1 MAQYTKHNSNY
12 IKTNI
17 HQKLKDGSTIFER
30 DWVTIGSQLHFGP
43 GKIPYYTN
51 GNFIFTTSPIPH
63 YQKRYKNGVAV
74 GLWTYDDVKNATN
87 VVNKINN
94 DEYTEDIRTYAY
106 YGSCLE
112 LVRSSIEH
120 IISNFPGNITVSDTE
135 IEINEEKYYVLNNPF
150 GIILNEKETQLTQY
164 DNELHYLSYSWD
176 KYEIKSENEF
186 VDITS
191 YEIKTE
197 ATSNCVKE
205 LDKVYTITIN
215 GSIVIE
221 AYIYNGAIV
230 PVVKAKD
237 DDQQNEILKGMIIQ
251 PKKDFIEDY
260 FNNLQGF
267 EKQLLTRKTT
277 PLYSNTFITPIE
289 YNLGYMYYKRTYTW
303 PSNGYCIDITSTTYI
318 DFLDK
323 LTSMAE
329 IYDELWTD
337 NLWRRMTHEA
347 IKNYDWTYTK
357 EFEDG
362 EEQDNID
369 GGERMH
375 KVLNIIGR
383 VFDDVKQNIDLVK
396 RNNRATYNGD
406 RNIPNALLS
415 DKLEL
420 MGWDAY
426 STISTYTIEETVTDE
441 NGDIQTIEREIPASE
456 VKIEDEFLE
465 NYNKKEYKKVSEKP
479 EDISQED
486 FDNLP
491 EYISKEEYAA
501 LDDNVKNAYNK
512 EYNNINWYGTKN
524 NNELTFTDVD
534 VNFMRKMLLS
544 SKYILKTKGTRA
556 AIDMIMGMFGYGL
569 NGEDYSIIETYR
581 KVKPKMY
588 DYSDYEEEEVFGD
601 KIVRLNAYK
610 ENERIYPDDEVSG
623 IPVGSFKVQTNIG
636 DICEFTTYL
645 IPYYDQRKMY
655 DGDFTFQS
663 KGGWFY
669 NGEERWIPN
678 KQYYRCEK
686 VFYDGSIWCCIKD
699 NKDQTVFSEE
709 YFEKV
714 EIEQWIPYK
723 KYYKG
728 DRVFYNGSVWHYEE
742 DNTGYLDED
751 VLGGI
756 WRCKEDNTG
765 YYDEVEGKVVFSD
778 RYFEKVEEIEE
789 WKPNEQYRCDRVF
802 YDGGIW
808 RCIKDN
814 KEVEFSKCYFEKV
827 AEIEEWI
834 PNKQYYKDDR
844 VFYDDHIWRC
854 KEDNTDQNIFSE
866 NYFVEVAE
874 IEEWEANKQY
884 RCDRVFYNGSIWRCT
899 ENNTEQDVFSKEYF
913 EKEEEKEN
921 QFKWTETLSYLHVV
935 STIKD
940 LLNVNPNSVTNGNIY
955 YVANV
960 NDYIDYTEES
970 TLKSNFFVLNNDF
983 APDMFSSW
991 KNIDLNDPSDENAER
1006 AKYLDSIILNTLG
1019 NNPHVGFGGYDK
1031 GETYF
1036 EYMKKPFKYAID
1048 RNFFSYE
1055 DMEDAKDIK
1064 FDVDEKDT
1072 EAEKS
1077 SDKIKIFADQD
1088 DMNLDEDIIP
1098 DYRELTKVSYVNIYK
1113 NDVSLTEEEIKW
1125 MPNNEYNKGDRVFY
1139 VGRIWHYE
1147 ADNAGYFYEDAL
1159 GGIWCCTEDNTGQT
1173 VFSDKYFEKDFKYH
1187 KCVEY
1192 NKDAVREAKKNIYYL
1207 NSKVVYFTNKIDNE
1221 QYKKYFKNVI
1231 MKYLMQVI
1239 PSTTI
1244 LILQGFE

>member
-63 YQKRYKNGVAV
+63 YQKRYKNGVSV

-135 IEINEEKYYVLNNPF
+135 IKIKDNTDVEQTYYVLNNPF
-150 GIILNEKETQLTQY
+150 GIILNEKEAQLTQY

-176 KYEIKSENEF
+176 KYEIKQEDDF

-191 YEIKTE
+191 YKIDTKP
-197 ATSNCVKE
+197 TSNCVKE
-205 LDKVYTITIN
+205 FDKVYTITIN
-215 GSIVIE
+215 ENIDIE
-221 AYIYNGAIV
+221 AYIYDGEIV

-237 DDQQNEILKGMIIQ
+237 NKIVIQ
-251 PKKDFIEDY
+251 PKKDYIENY
-260 FNNLQGF
+260 FNSLQGF
-267 EKQLLTRKTT
+267 EKQLLTRKTK

-289 YNLGYMYYKRTYTW
+289 YNLGYLYYKRTYTW

-396 RNNRATYNGD
+396 RNNRITYNGD

-426 STISTYTIEETVTDE
+426 STISTYTIPETVTDE
-441 NGDIQTIEREIPASE
+441 NEIVQTIEREIPASE

-465 NYNKKEYKKVSEKP
+465 NYNKKEYKKVSERP
-479 EDISQED
+479 EEIQEEVFEELPKYITKEQYDGEYKD
-486 FDNLP
+486 FK
-491 EYISKEEYAA
+491 I
-501 LDDNVKNAYNK
+501 AYNK
-512 EYNNINWYGTKN
+512 EYNKISWYETKN

-588 DYSDYEEEEVFGD
+588 DYSTSVEEEVFGD

-678 KQYYRCEK
+678 KQYYCGDR
-686 VFYDGSIWCCIKD
+686 VFYDGSVWRCTMD
-699 NKDQTVFSEE
+699 NKEAVFNKD
-709 YFEKV
+709 YFEEV
-714 EIEQWIPYK
+714 EIKEWKANKQ
-723 KYYKG
+723 YYIG
-728 DRVFYNGSVWHYEE
+728 DRVFYNGRIWHYEE
-742 DNTGYLDED
+742 NNSGYLDED
-751 VLGGI
+751 ALGGI

-765 YYDEVEGKVVFSD
+765 YYDEAEGEVVFSD
-778 RYFEKVEEIEE
+778 RYFEKVVEIDE
-789 WKPNEQYRCDRVF
+789 WETNRQYRCDIVS
-802 YDGGIW
+802 YKDSIW

-814 KEVEFSKCYFEKV
+814 KEDKFIECYFEKV
-827 AEIEEWI
+827 EFEEWTAD
-834 PNKQYYKDDR
+834 KQYYIGDR
-844 VFYDDHIWRC
+844 VFYNGRIWHYEEDNPGYLDEDALGGIWRC
-854 KEDNTDQNIFSE
+854 KEDNTGYYDEGEVVFSDR
-866 NYFVEVAE
+866 YFEKVVE
-874 IEEWEANKQY
+874 IKEWEANTPY
-884 RCDRVFYNGSIWRCT
+884 VCDRVIYEDSIWRCI
-899 ENNTEQDVFSKEYF
+899 ENNKEEEFSEDYF
-913 EKEEEKEN
+913 EKEEKRN

-935 STIKD
+935 PTIKD
-940 LLNVNPNSVTNGNIY
+940 LLNVNPNGVTNGNIY
-955 YVANV
+955 YVSNV
-960 NDYIDYTEES
+960 NDYIDYTEAD

-983 APDMFSSW
+983 APDIFSSW
-991 KNIDLNDPSDENAER
+991 ENIDLNDPNDENAER

-1055 DMEDAKDIK
+1055 DMKEAEEIL

-1072 EAEKS
+1072 EAIKS

-1088 DMNLDEDIIP
+1088 DIEKIEDITQ
-1098 DYRELTKVSYVNIYK
+1098 DDKNLTKITYINIYK
-1113 NDVSLTEEEIKW
+1113 NDVGLTKKQYDELV
-1125 MPNNEYNKGDRVFY
+1125 D
-1139 VGRIWHYE
+1139 
-1147 ADNAGYFYEDAL
+1147 D
-1159 GGIWCCTEDNTGQT
+1159 
-1173 VFSDKYFEKDFKYH
+1173 EKEFKYR

-1192 NKDAVREAKKNIYYL
+1192 NKEAVREAKKNIYYL
-1207 NSKVVYFTNKIDNE
+1207 NSKVVYFENKIDNE

>member
-63 YQKRYKNGVAV
+63 YQKKYKNGVAV
-74 GLWTYDDVKNATN
+74 GLWTYDDVKDATN

-94 DEYTEDIRTYAY
+94 DEYTEDIRTYVY
-106 YGSCLE
+106 YGSCVE

-135 IEINEEKYYVLNNPF
+135 ININKENYYVLNNPF
-150 GIILNEKETQLTQY
+150 GIILNEKQAQLTQY

-176 KYEIKSENEF
+176 KYEIKANNNNKF
-186 VDITS
+186 DGITS
-191 YEIKTE
+191 YEIETE
-197 ATSNCVKE
+197 PTSNCVKE
-205 LDKVYTITIN
+205 LDMVYKITIN
-215 GSIVIE
+215 KNIVIE
-221 AYIYNGAIV
+221 AYIYDGEIV
-230 PVVKAKD
+230 PLVKD
-237 DDQQNEILKGMIIQ
+237 KGIVIQ
-251 PKKDFIEDY
+251 PKKDFIENY

-277 PLYSNTFITPIE
+277 PLYSNMFVTPIE
-289 YNLGYMYYKRTYTW
+289 YNLGYLYYKRTYTW

-318 DFLDK
+318 DFLNK
-323 LTSMAE
+323 LSSMAE

-347 IKNYDWTYTK
+347 IKNYDWTYTR

-383 VFDDVKQNIDLVK
+383 VFDDVKRNIDLIK
-396 RNNRATYNGD
+396 KNNRTTYNGD

-426 STISTYTIEETVTDE
+426 STISTYTITETVTDE
-441 NGDIQTIEREIPASE
+441 NGNQQTIEREIPASE
-456 VKIEDEFLE
+456 VKIEDEFLK
-465 NYNKKEYKKVSEKP
+465 NYNKKAYKKASEKP
-479 EDISQED
+479 EDMLD
-486 FDNLP
+486 KVFKVLP
-491 EYISKEEYAA
+491 DYISKEEY
-501 LDDNVKNAYNK
+501 DGKYKDSKNAYNK
-512 EYNNINWYGTKN
+512 YNNISWYETKN

-534 VNFMRKMLLS
+534 VNFMRKILLS

-556 AIDMIMGMFGYGL
+556 AIDMIMAMFGYGL

-588 DYSDYEEEEVFGD
+588 DYSDSAEEDVFGD

-623 IPVGSFKVQTNIG
+623 IPVGSFKVQTNID

-669 NGEERWIPN
+669 
-678 KQYYRCEK
+678 Q
-686 VFYDGSIWCCIKD
+686 
-699 NKDQTVFSEE
+699 
-709 YFEKV
+709 
-714 EIEQWIPYK
+714 
-723 KYYKG
+723 G
-728 DRVFYNGSVWHYEE
+728 D
-742 DNTGYLDED
+742 
-751 VLGGI
+751 
-756 WRCKEDNTG
+756 
-765 YYDEVEGKVVFSD
+765 
-778 RYFEKVEEIEE
+778 EEIVN
-789 WKPNEQYRCDRVF
+789 P
-802 YDGGIW
+802 
-808 RCIKDN
+808 
-814 KEVEFSKCYFEKV
+814 
-827 AEIEEWI
+827 
-834 PNKQYYKDDR
+834 
-844 VFYDDHIWRC
+844 
-854 KEDNTDQNIFSE
+854 
-866 NYFVEVAE
+866 
-874 IEEWEANKQY
+874 
-884 RCDRVFYNGSIWRCT
+884 
-899 ENNTEQDVFSKEYF
+899 
-913 EKEEEKEN
+913 
-921 QFKWTETLSYLHVV
+921 FKWTETLSYLHVV

-960 NDYIDYTEES
+960 NDYIDYTEED

-983 APDMFSSW
+983 APDIFSSW
-991 KNIDLNDPSDENAER
+991 ENIDLNDTNDENAER

-1036 EYMKKPFKYAID
+1036 DYMKRPFKYAID

-1055 DMEDAKDIK
+1055 DMEEANKIL
-1064 FDVDEKDT
+1064 FEIDEKDT
-1072 EAEKS
+1072 ETNNS
-1077 SDKIKIFADQD
+1077 SDKIKIFADQND
-1088 DMNLDEDIIP
+1088 IEKIEDI
-1098 DYRELTKVSYVNIYK
+1098 DEELTKITYINIYENNVGLK
-1113 NDVSLTEEEIKW
+1113 EEEYK
-1125 MPNNEYNKGDRVFY
+1125 
-1139 VGRIWHYE
+1139 
-1147 ADNAGYFYEDAL
+1147 AL
-1159 GGIWCCTEDNTGQT
+1159 KDE
-1173 VFSDKYFEKDFKYH
+1173 EKQFKYR

-1207 NSKVVYFTNKIDNE
+1207 NSKVVYFKNNIDNNH
-1221 QYKKYFKNVI
+1221 YKKYFKNVI

-1244 LILQGFE
+1244 LILQGFEENE

>member
-63 YQKRYKNGVAV
+63 YQKRYKNGVSV
-74 GLWTYDDVKNATN
+74 GLWTYDDVKNVTN

-135 IEINEEKYYVLNNPF
+135 IEINEKKYYVLNNPF
-150 GIILNEKETQLTQY
+150 GIILNEKEAQLTQY

-176 KYEIKSENEF
+176 KYEIKSGNKSI
-186 VDITS
+186 DITS
-191 YEIKTE
+191 YKIDTKP
-197 ATSNCVKE
+197 ASNCVKE

-215 GSIVIE
+215 KETENVIVIE
-221 AYIYNGAIV
+221 AYIYNGEIV

-237 DDQQNEILKGMIIQ
+237 DVQENEILKGIVIQ
-251 PKKDFIEDY
+251 PKKDYIESY
-260 FNNLQGF
+260 FNSLQGF
-267 EKQLLTRKTT
+267 EKQLLTRKTK

-289 YNLGYMYYKRTYTW
+289 YNLGYLYYKRTYTW

-396 RNNRATYNGD
+396 RNNRITYNGD

-426 STISTYTIEETVTDE
+426 STISTYTIPETVTDE
-441 NGDIQTIEREIPASE
+441 TGSEQTIEREIPASE
-456 VKIEDEFLE
+456 VKIDNEFLE
-465 NYNKKEYKKVSEKP
+465 NYE
-479 EDISQED
+479 IR
-486 FDNLP
+486 
-491 EYISKEEYAA
+491 
-501 LDDNVKNAYNK
+501 
-512 EYNNINWYGTKN
+512 WYETKN
-524 NNELTFTDVD
+524 NTELTFTDVD

-588 DYSDYEEEEVFGD
+588 DYSTSAEEEVFGD

-669 NGEERWIPN
+669 NGEERWMPN
-678 KQYYRCEK
+678 KEYYRCDR
-686 VFYDGSIWCCIKD
+686 VFYDGSIWRCIKD
-699 NKDQTVFSEE
+699 NKDQPVFNKD
-709 YFEKV
+709 YFEEV
-714 EIEQWIPYK
+714 EIKEWKPNKQ
-723 KYYKG
+723 YYIG
-728 DRVFYNGSVWHYEE
+728 DRVFYNGRIWHYEE
-742 DNTGYLDED
+742 DNPGYLDED

-765 YYDEVEGKVVFSD
+765 YYDEDEMKVVFSD
-778 RYFEKVEEIEE
+778 RYFEKVVEIDE
-789 WKPNEQYRCDRVF
+789 WEANTQYHCDIVS
-802 YDGGIW
+802 YKDSIW
-808 RCIKDN
+808 RCTKDN
-814 KEVEFSKCYFEKV
+814 KEDKFIECYFEEV
-827 AEIEEWI
+827 EIDEWKA
-834 PNKQYYKDDR
+834 NTQYYRGDKVSNGGR
-844 VFYDDHIWRC
+844 IWRC
-854 KEDNTDQNIFSE
+854 TVDNISQTVFNT

-874 IEEWEANKQY
+874 IKEWETNTQY
-884 RCDRVFYNGSIWRCT
+884 RCDRVIYEDSIWRCI
-899 ENNTEQDVFSKEYF
+899 ENNKEEEFSEDYF
-913 EKEEEKEN
+913 EKEEKRN

-935 STIKD
+935 PTIKD
-940 LLNVNPNSVTNGNIY
+940 LLNVNPNSVTDGNIY
-955 YVANV
+955 YVSNV
-960 NDYIDYTEES
+960 NDYIDYTEAD

-983 APDMFSSW
+983 APDIFSSW
-991 KNIDLNDPSDENAER
+991 ENIDLNDPNDENAER

-1055 DMEDAKDIK
+1055 DMKEAEEIL
-1064 FDVDEKDT
+1064 FEIDEKDT
-1072 EAEKS
+1072 EAIKS

-1088 DMNLDEDIIP
+1088 DMNDNEDIL
-1098 DYRELTKVSYVNIYK
+1098 DKNLTKISYINIYK
-1113 NDVSLTEEEIKW
+1113 NSKSLTEK
-1125 MPNNEYNKGDRVFY
+1125 EYNDL
-1139 VGRIWHYE
+1139 
-1147 ADNAGYFYEDAL
+1147 ED
-1159 GGIWCCTEDNTGQT
+1159 E
-1173 VFSDKYFEKDFKYH
+1173 EKQFKYR

-1207 NSKVVYFTNKIDNE
+1207 NSKVVYFENKRDNE

>member
-94 DEYTEDIRTYAY
+94 DEYTEDIRTYVY

-135 IEINEEKYYVLNNPF
+135 ININNQTYYILNNPF
-150 GIILNEKETQLTQY
+150 GIILNQKETQLTQY

-176 KYEIKSENEF
+176 KYEIKSNDENEF

-191 YEIKTE
+191 YKIETE
-197 ATSNCVKE
+197 ETSSCVQE
-205 LDKVYTITIN
+205 LDKVYEITIN
-215 GSIVIE
+215 NNIVIE
-221 AYIYNGAIV
+221 AYIYDGEIV
-230 PVVKAKD
+230 PLVKAEDK
-237 DDQQNEILKGMIIQ
+237 EIVIQ
-251 PKKDFIEDY
+251 PKKDFIENY
-260 FNNLQGF
+260 FNNLRGF

-277 PLYSNTFITPIE
+277 PLYSNMFVTPIE
-289 YNLGYMYYKRTYTW
+289 YNLGYLYYKRTYTW
-303 PSNGYCIDITSTTYI
+303 PSNGYCIDITSTTYM

-347 IKNYDWTYTK
+347 IKNYDWTYTR

-383 VFDDVKQNIDLVK
+383 VFDDVKQNIDLIK
-396 RNNRATYNGD
+396 RNNRITYSAD

-426 STISTYTIEETVTDE
+426 STISTYTITETYINE
-441 NGDIQTIEREIPASE
+441 NGIEQTIEREFPSSE
-456 VKIEDEFLE
+456 VKIDDDFLE
-465 NYNKKEYKKVSEKP
+465 NYNIE
-479 EDISQED
+479 
-486 FDNLP
+486 
-491 EYISKEEYAA
+491 
-501 LDDNVKNAYNK
+501 
-512 EYNNINWYGTKN
+512 WYSTKN

-556 AIDMIMGMFGYGL
+556 AIDMIMAMFGYGL
-569 NGEDYSIIETYR
+569 NGEDYNITETYR

-588 DYSDYEEEEVFGD
+588 DYSESAEEEVFGD

-623 IPVGSFKVQTNIG
+623 IPVGSFKVQTNID
-636 DICEFTTYL
+636 DICDFTTYL

-669 NGEERWIPN
+669 
-678 KQYYRCEK
+678 Q
-686 VFYDGSIWCCIKD
+686 
-699 NKDQTVFSEE
+699 
-709 YFEKV
+709 
-714 EIEQWIPYK
+714 
-723 KYYKG
+723 G
-728 DRVFYNGSVWHYEE
+728 D
-742 DNTGYLDED
+742 DE
-751 VLGGI
+751 G
-756 WRCKEDNTG
+756 
-765 YYDEVEGKVVFSD
+765 
-778 RYFEKVEEIEE
+778 
-789 WKPNEQYRCDRVF
+789 
-802 YDGGIW
+802 
-808 RCIKDN
+808 
-814 KEVEFSKCYFEKV
+814 
-827 AEIEEWI
+827 
-834 PNKQYYKDDR
+834 
-844 VFYDDHIWRC
+844 
-854 KEDNTDQNIFSE
+854 
-866 NYFVEVAE
+866 
-874 IEEWEANKQY
+874 
-884 RCDRVFYNGSIWRCT
+884 
-899 ENNTEQDVFSKEYF
+899 
-913 EKEEEKEN
+913 N

-935 STIKD
+935 PTIKD

-955 YVANV
+955 YVSNV
-960 NDYIDYTEES
+960 NDYIDYTEED

-983 APDMFSSW
+983 APDIFSSW
-991 KNIDLNDPSDENAER
+991 ENIDLNDTSDENAAR

-1055 DMEDAKDIK
+1055 DMQEANEIL
-1064 FDVDEKDT
+1064 FEIDEKDT
-1072 EAEKS
+1072 EAIKS
-1077 SDKIKIFADQD
+1077 SDKIKIFADQND
-1088 DMNLDEDIIP
+1088 INNNEDIIE
-1098 DYRELTKVSYVNIYK
+1098 DYKDITTISYINIYK
-1113 NDVSLTEEEIKW
+1113 NDVSLTEEDYKNLDEEEKQQ
-1125 MPNNEYNKGDRVFY
+1125 YR
-1139 VGRIWHYE
+1139 
-1147 ADNAGYFYEDAL
+1147 
-1159 GGIWCCTEDNTGQT
+1159 
-1173 VFSDKYFEKDFKYH
+1173 KY
-1187 KCVEY
+1187 VEY

-1207 NSKVVYFTNKIDNE
+1207 NSKVVYFKNNIDNE